1 MGAVLVSGYALLHA
15 DALPPQAGIV
25 DVTVA
30 RLGDR
35 CAGWA
40 LDGGFIANLRDT
52 GRLATPHGP
61 AAPTLTSLD
70 GDPHAWHALAPLPPN
85 STRRRRRL
93 DVLAPGTG
101 GLHAIDAHFRD
112 THVDGDG
119 RETVVH
125 EHAGHG
131 FVDARHRR
139 IVELS
144 AEALVLPWVECPA
157 AVAGAER
164 LQGTT
169 FDDVRLRVRD
179 ELVGTASCTHL
190 NDTLRSLADLDALLP
205 PRAAL

>member
-1 MGAVLVSGYALLHA
+1 LRLRRRALAAAGSGR
-15 DALPPQAGIV
+15 DCGG
-25 DVTVA
+25 TE
-30 RLGDR
+30 RLGK
-35 CAGWA
+35 
-40 LDGGFIANLRDT
+40 LRE
-52 GRLATPHGP
+52 GLRV
-61 AAPTLTSLD
+61 TSL
-70 GDPHAWHALAPLPPN
+70 DPHAWHALAPLPPE

-93 DVLAPGTG
+93 DVLAPGPG

-112 THVDGDG
+112 MHVDGEG

-125 EHAGHG
+125 EYAAHG

-139 IVELS
+139 IADLS

-205 PRAAL
+205 RAAL